1 VELLQA
7 DAFDQLFREFTRD
20 AFHLEV
26 QDTYRTPDEAGPFDL
41 FLAGQPDDFAWHRP
55 WLDLVRDATPVG
67 RHIRRAR
74 VVSVPHVDYT
84 RWGLV
89 VAEHNIAAGED
100 IRYLP
105 RHLIDPAA
113 LTTDDFWLF
122 DDRQVVFTVFEP
134 GGRFAGGAATT
145 DSTIVGYC
153 CQVRDAVWDAAIPHR
168 TYLDTEYVDAQKP
181 MSS

>member
-1 VELLQA
+1 MELLQA
-7 DAFDQLFREFTRD
+7 EAFDALFAEFTRD

-26 QDTYRTPDEAGPFDL
+26 QDTYHTPDETGPFQL
-41 FLAGQPDDFAWHRP
+41 FLTGQDDDYAWHRP
-55 WLDLVRDATPVG
+55 WLDLVRTTTAAG
-67 RHIRRAR
+67 RNIRRAR

-105 RHLIDPAA
+105 RHLTDASA

-122 DDRQVVFTVFEP
+122 DDDRVVFTVFEP

-145 DSTIVGYC
+145 DPTIVAHC
-153 CQVRDAVWDAAIPHR
+153 RTVRDTVWKAATPHR
-168 TYLDTEYVDAQKP
+168 DYLGSEYVNA
-181 MSS
+181 